1 MMRKG
6 AGGFSRRS
14 VGGAMETGSMRGP
27 MGLGDVEGL
36 ETSLEGGAV

>member
-14 VGGAMETGSMRGP
+14 VEDAMETGSIRGP
-27 MGLGDVEGL
+27 VDLGDVDDL
-36 ETSLEGGAV
+36 ETAEGGAL